1 MSTFQFG
8 LGHRINPL
16 ARAVNTTCYSHKGAH
31 KSSMMIVKHHG
42 QPGRSHEH
50 LPRTRTQW
58 ISMP

>member
-16 ARAVNTTCYSHKGAH
+16 ARVANTRCYSRKGAH
-31 KSSMMIVKHHG
+31 ESSMMIVKHPG

-50 LPRTRTQW
+50 LLRTRTQR
-58 ISMP
+58 ILTP